1 MKDNKKK
8 RRSSSFIGLFHLF
21 MVVLIGAV
29 ITLIKRYVGMEML
42 QYVIMMI
49 CVIATYGIIVV
60 IITELKTIKRK
71 KKCESI
77 LRILLDEKNTDK
89 FIKEMEDAYKRYPDR
104 SLNNYI
110 ITNLAAGYS
119 CRGNYEKANE
129 LLKEINSKKLKDADL
144 AAYYGDIIE
153 NYFRMGYVDE
163 ARKLLNQ
170 KNDFIKMYTNN
181 QNCGSVINLCYA
193 LDSLT
198 AGNFPEGRVFLE
210 KAKSLCTIDVTMDII
225 NMDFAKLLVAE
236 GDVEG
241 AEREMQTLSKSRVV
255 PCVRIEMDKLRKFI
269 IAQF

>member
-1 MKDNKKK
+1 
-8 RRSSSFIGLFHLF
+8 
-21 MVVLIGAV
+21 
-29 ITLIKRYVGMEML
+29 
-42 QYVIMMI
+42 
-49 CVIATYGIIVV
+49 
-60 IITELKTIKRK
+60 
-71 KKCESI
+71 
-77 LRILLDEKNTDK
+77 
-89 FIKEMEDAYKRYPDR
+89 
-104 SLNNYI
+104 
-110 ITNLAAGYS
+110 
-119 CRGNYEKANE
+119 
-129 LLKEINSKKLKDADL
+129 
-144 AAYYGDIIE
+144 
-153 NYFRMGYVDE
+153 MGYVDE

>member
-1 MKDNKKK
+1 
-8 RRSSSFIGLFHLF
+8 
-21 MVVLIGAV
+21 
-29 ITLIKRYVGMEML
+29 
-42 QYVIMMI
+42 
-49 CVIATYGIIVV
+49 
-60 IITELKTIKRK
+60 
-71 KKCESI
+71 
-77 LRILLDEKNTDK
+77 DEKDADK
-89 FIKEMEDAYKRYPDR
+89 FIKEMEEAYRRYPDK

-110 ITNLAAGYS
+110 VTNLAAGYS

-153 NYFRMGYVDE
+153 NYFRMGYIDE

-170 KNDFIKMYTNN
+170 KSDFIKMYADNS
-181 QNCGSVINLCYA
+181 NCGSVINLCYA

-210 KAKSLCTIDVTMDII
+210 KAKSLCTIEVTMDII

-236 GDVEG
+236 GDVEA
-241 AEREMQTLSKSRVV
+241 AEREMHTLSRGKVV
-255 PCVRIEMDKLRKFI
+255 PCVKIEMDKLRKFI